1 MRQRQD
7 RSSKRAVA
15 PSAARNTVQEFQG
28 RGATGCPC
36 RPRGWAGL
44 SGPRSSGPRE
54 ASLPRPPRFR
64 PRLSGGPCPGR
75 GCGLAGERCP
85 ASPGVPQ
92 DKRML
97 RYAPHTLASV
107 EESLHMEVRLHD
119 HGGSDVMRLEVRP
132 APAPS
137 ADDILVKFRSRRG
150 QPSNQSVHGWAT
162 RHGRHAV
169 NGVPR

>member
-1 MRQRQD
+1 MSGLSRGECLEVRPDLGPPERALPPGQRRQD
-7 RSSKRAVA
+7 AVVA
-15 PSAARNTVQEFQG
+15 ELPITLELR
-28 RGATGCPC
+28 
-36 RPRGWAGL
+36 
-44 SGPRSSGPRE
+44 PRSSGPRE

-150 QPSNQSVHGWAT
+150 QPSNQSVHGWAA